1 MYTAI
6 SIVIVIVSAVLTL
19 VVLVQNSKGGGLAAN
34 FAGGNQAFG
43 VRKAAD
49 LLEKITWS
57 CASAIIVLCVFATLF
72 IDRGAASKD
81 ELRERI
87 ENTSTSGQPTFPTL
101 PTQEIPSNNTPAE

>member
-6 SIVIVIVSAVLTL
+6 SVIIVIVSIVLTL

-49 LLEKITWS
+49 LLEKWTWR
-57 CASAIIVLCVFATLF
+57 CAFAIIFLCVSATYF
-72 IDRGAASKD
+72 IDRGATAKD
-81 ELRERI
+81 EIRERI
-87 ENTSTSGQPTFPTL
+87 ENTSTSGQPTFPPL
-101 PTQEIPSNNTPAE
+101 PTEEIPAE